1 MIPSDQVQLGQ
12 TVPDFTLPS
21 STGANLSLR
30 DYAGKKVVLY
40 FYPKDMT
47 PGCTQEACDFRD
59 CHGDFEKYNAVV
71 LGISPDHVKSHEKF
85 ITKHDLPFPL
95 LADTEH
101 EVAERFG
108 VWQLKK
114 MCGKEYYGVI
124 RSTFLIDE
132 EGKLAKE
139 WCKVKVNGHTEEV
152 LAAVREL
159 G

>member
-1 MIPSDQVQLGQ
+1 MTSSDQVQLGQ
-12 TVPDFTLPS
+12 AVPDFTLPS
-21 STGANLSLR
+21 STGDNISLR

-59 CHGDFEKYNAVV
+59 YHGDFEKYNAVV
-71 LGISPDHVKSHEKF
+71 LGISPDTVKSHEKF
-85 ITKHDLPFPL
+85 IEKHGLPFPL

-101 EVAERFG
+101 AVANLFG

-114 MCGKEYYGVI
+114 MYGKEYYGIV
-124 RSTFLIDE
+124 RSTFLIDG

-139 WCKVKVNGHTEEV
+139 WRKVKVKGHTEEV
-152 LAAVREL
+152 LEAVREL